1 MDECHYNADV
11 LDMIFEYMAKGEHR
25 LTEDNYVEAF
35 DRARKLFKE
44 GDLAALIQ
52 GGTHHD
58 T

>member
-25 LTEDNYVEAF
+25 LTEDNYVETF

-44 GDLAALIQ
+44 GELAALIQ
-52 GGTHHD
+52 
-58 T
+58 